1 MATVIEKEKSSER
14 IFNFGAGPAILPEPV
29 LEEAQRDLLSLPG
42 VGMSIL
48 EISHRSKTF
57 EEILEGAIADIR
69 RLAAIP
75 PNYRILFLGGG
86 ASLQFSMVPMNLLA
100 PDRSADYVVTGSWSK
115 KAVKEAKKVGGV
127 SIAATTEAEG
137 FARIPDQSELE
148 LDPQAAYLHFT
159 TNNTIYGTEWATEP
173 DAGAVP
179 LVADASSDVFSRP
192 IDVGK
197 YALLYAGAQKNLG
210 PSGVTLVILR
220 EDLLSR
226 SPKTLPTMLDY
237 NTHAENNSLY
247 NTPPVFAIYVVRLI
261 VKWMLA
267 EGGLEA
273 IGRAQRGEG
282 EGPLRRARLV
292 RRLLP
297 AAREAGQPVEHE
309 RDVPPAVGGPREG
322 VPRAGRQAGLLG
334 SEGPPVGRRHPR
346 VDLQRVPEKRGR
358 GAGRLPEGVR
368 PDEGLDDQAR
378 PLRPPLRRVGPPGA
392 RKALHSLGHRLAV
405 VHER

>member
-14 IFNFGAGPAILPEPV
+14 IFNFGAGPAVLPEPV
-29 LEEAQRDLLSLPG
+29 LEEAQRDLFALPG

-57 EEILEGAIADIR
+57 EEILEGAVADIR
-69 RLAAIP
+69 QLAKIP
-75 PNYRILFLGGG
+75 SNYRILFHGGG

-137 FARIPDQSELE
+137 FARIPDQSELK
-148 LDPQAAYLHFT
+148 LDPEAAYLHFT
-159 TNNTIYGTEWATEP
+159 TNNTIYGTEWASEP

-192 IDVGK
+192 IDVAK

-210 PSGVTLVILR
+210 PAGVTLVILR

-247 NTPPVFAIYVVRLI
+247 NTPPVFAIYIVRLI

-273 IGRAQRGEG
+273 IGRRNSEKATALYEALDSSGGFYRPHAKPGSRSNMNVTFRLPSEDLEKEFLAQ
-282 EGPLRRARLV
+282 
-292 RRLLP
+292 
-297 AAREAGQPVEHE
+297 AGKQGFSGLKGH
-309 RDVPPAVGGPREG
+309 RSVGGIRASIYNAFPRKG
-322 VPRAGRQAGLLG
+322 VDSL
-334 SEGPPVGRRHPR
+334 VGF
-346 VDLQRVPEKRGR
+346 LKEF
-358 GAGRLPEGVR
+358 
-368 PDEGLDDQAR
+368 AR
-378 PLRPPLRRVGPPGA
+378 TKG
-392 RKALHSLGHRLAV
+392 
-405 VHER
+405 